1 MYTATLNLINSLRTL
16 NANTGTRQHWLR

>member
-16 NANTGTRQHWLR
+16 NVNTGTRQHWLR